1 MQKINQFYIR
11 LLNYPIFDN
20 QKKKVKIKNK
30 LKKKQDLALKEL
42 LIEAYEQGRLLVAIP
57 FVSKVLEQSAKS
69 KVFKPKNPWIA
80 TLLKLFVE
88 LFQSAD
94 LRLNLKFEIEL
105 LFKNLK
111 IELKDMQPSSKEEK
125 KRKLKYEVLPI
136 KLN

>member
-1 MQKINQFYIR
+1 
-11 LLNYPIFDN
+11 
-20 QKKKVKIKNK
+20 
-30 LKKKQDLALKEL
+30 

-125 KRKLKYEVLPI
+125 KE
-136 KLN
+136 N